1 MPQVMKGNRQLTIN
15 EEKVEEFL
23 SMGYSLIDGKG
34 NVTKAGSAVTF
45 KDLKLENETLK
56 AELAK
61 VQEVAD
67 NNSNSEEL
75 DAIKAENAALKT
87 ENEALK
93 AENEALKTENTA
105 VKAENETLK
114 KEAKKQ
120 AKAE

>member
-56 AELAK
+56 AELSK
-61 VQEVAD
+61 SQED
-67 NNSNSEEL
+67 KENNTSSEEL

-87 ENEALK
+87 ENETLK
-93 AENEALKTENTA
+93 AENEALKTETA
-105 VKAENETLK
+105 TVKAENETLK
-114 KEAKKQ
+114 KDAKKQ
-120 AKAE
+120 TKAE